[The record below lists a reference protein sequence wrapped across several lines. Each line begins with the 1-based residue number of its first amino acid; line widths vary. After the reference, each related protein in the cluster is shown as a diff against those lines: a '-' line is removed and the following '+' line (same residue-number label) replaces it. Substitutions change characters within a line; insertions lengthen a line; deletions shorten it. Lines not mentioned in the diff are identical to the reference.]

1 MKRLAKSMA
10 AAACM
15 SLIVTI
21 QSFAA
26 VPSPSGSVIYDDGD
40 SSVTV
45 SNDGTSITADEI
57 YNMVVIVGEDGV
69 PRIREGVSPEL
80 MDIFNQYYTLDGDDI
95 VTARAGS
102 ELNRAVSPKTGEAVS
117 PLAGLFAG
125 GSMLAGAMLFFAK
138 ERNLRKEED
147 GSRF

>member
-1 MKRLAKSMA
+1 MLQDLR
-10 AAACM
+10 
-15 SLIVTI
+15 
-21 QSFAA
+21 
-26 VPSPSGSVIYDDGD
+26 P
-40 SSVTV
+40 
-45 SNDGTSITADEI
+45 
-57 YNMVVIVGEDGV
+57 EDNKT
-69 PRIREGVSPEL
+69 
-80 MDIFNQYYTLDGDDI
+80 FDI

>member
-10 AAACM
+10 AAACL
-15 SLIVTI
+15 SLVVTI

-26 VPSPSGSVIYDDGD
+26 VPSPSGSVIYDGGD
-40 SSVTV
+40 SSTAV

>member
-10 AAACM
+10 AAAGM

-26 VPSPSGSVIYDDGD
+26 VPSPSGAVIYDGSD
-40 SSVTV
+40 SGVTV

-57 YNMVVIVGEDGV
+57 YNMVVVVGEDGV

-80 MDIFNQYYTLDGDDI
+80 MDIFNQYYTLDGNDI
-95 VTARAGS
+95 VAARAGN
-102 ELNRAVSPKTGEAVS
+102 ELNRAVSPKTGESVS

-125 GSMLAGAMLFFAK
+125 GGMLAGAMLFFAK
-138 ERNLRKEED
+138 ERNLRKEENS
-147 GSRF
+147 SRF